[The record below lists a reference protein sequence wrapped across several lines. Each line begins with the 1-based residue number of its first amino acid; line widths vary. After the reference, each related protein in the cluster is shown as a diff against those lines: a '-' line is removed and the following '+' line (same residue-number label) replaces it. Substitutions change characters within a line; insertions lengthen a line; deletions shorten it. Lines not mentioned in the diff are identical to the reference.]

1 MSQNTTPSLLDVH
14 QIVKRAY
21 EETDDA
27 VRVKVASG
35 TSFSVALAASDND
48 SVIVV
53 GTTDGTVSG
62 TQKALKLS
70 SSGVALVDGS
80 AVTQPISGSI
90 TNTASTLTPQKASL
104 TSASTGV
111 VIPAVSVVGMKTF
124 NLVTNTTSTIIGAQ
138 VLTLEISPHDTDN
151 VWVATGLTVTPSLTS
166 GVTAIGTVLS
176 TVARRA
182 RVSIAAAITS
192 GTLDVYLIA
201 QGV

>member
-1 MSQNTTPSLLDVH
+1 MSQNSSPSLLDSG
-14 QIVKRAY
+14 QIIKRLY
-21 EETDDA
+21 EESDDA
-27 VRVKVASG
+27 VRVKVAGG
-35 TSFSVALAASDND
+35 TSFAVSLAASDND

-70 SSGVALVDGS
+70 SSGVAIVDGS
-80 AVTQPISGSI
+80 AVTQPII
-90 TNTASTLTPQKASL
+90 ATTLTTQKASL

-111 VIPAVSVVGMKTF
+111 VVPAISVVGMKSF
-124 NLVTNTTSTIIGAQ
+124 SLITNTTSTIIGAQ

-151 VWVATGLTVTPSLTS
+151 VWVATSLTVTPSLTS
-166 GVTAIGTVLS
+166 GVTATGTVLS

-182 RVSIAAAITS
+182 RVSTAAAITS
-192 GTLDVYLIA
+192 GTLDVYLNA